1 MTMVMP
7 VMPKSKK
14 QQLISQGYED
24 ATGQPQQ
31 PVIVSALGGI
41 GKAEQ
46 LSSIPLSWGE
56 ARLMSDYLWQSGR
69 APMLVKVAGGWTVYA
84 LPVSI
89 PISVTTTTLQPAS
102 SVKTETQELQQAS

>member
-1 MTMVMP
+1 MRMVMP
-7 VMPKSKK
+7 VMPTKSKK

-24 ATGQPQQ
+24 ATGQPQ

-84 LPVSI
+84 LPV
-89 PISVTTTTLQPAS
+89 PAS
-102 SVKTETQELQQAS
+102 TVGTTFATSAGTETQELQQAS

>member
-24 ATGQPQQ
+24 ATGQPQ

-46 LSSIPLSWGE
+46 LSIPLSWAE
-56 ARLMSDYLWQSGR
+56 ARRMSDYLWQSGR

-84 LPVSI
+84 LPVSTQGG
-89 PISVTTTTLQPAS
+89 VTTTTLHAAS
-102 SVKTETQELQQAS
+102 SAGTETQELQQAS